1 MSPDGD
7 ARDETTHHPAP
18 EVTEAP
24 PRGVPRRGLT
34 LLLGG
39 LGVVLALAILFGI
52 RSRNADET
60 ALAAT
65 TKAAAVPIVNVVH
78 PTAGA
83 PNQALVL
90 PGSTEAFSD
99 TAIYARINGY
109 LKRWYFDIGAEVKQG
124 ALLAEVDAPE
134 IDAQLR
140 SARADLATADA
151 NLKLAAITAQR
162 NEELLKTRSVST
174 QERDNATGAAAA
186 DAAIVQSRQATV
198 AQLSQTQ
205 SYEKIYAPFD
215 GVVTA
220 RNTDI
225 GALIDA
231 GSASA
236 SKELFHMAA
245 IRTLRIYVAVPE
257 AYSRLVTVGM
267 AAGITLDEFPGRSF
281 DGKVMRTANAIDPA
295 ARTLRVEVDVENPTG
310 ELLPG
315 AYVFVHFSLPNPAK
329 SVTVP
334 VNALLFRKEGPQ
346 VGVVRGD
353 KAELR
358 PIKIGHDYGD
368 RLEVLDGLAVTDS
381 VILDPSDSLITGSSV
396 RLAEQTP

>member
-1 MSPDGD
+1 MSPDGA
-7 ARDETTHHPAP
+7 ARDETTQPAP
-18 EVTEAP
+18 TETEAP
-24 PRGVPRRGLT
+24 PRGVPKRGLT

-78 PTAGA
+78 PTAGT
-83 PNQALVL
+83 PSQALVL
-90 PGSTEAFSD
+90 PGGTEAFSD
-99 TAIYARINGY
+99 TAIYARVNGY

-124 ALLAEVDAPE
+124 ALLAEIDAPE
-134 IDAQLR
+134 IDAQLKQ
-140 SARADLATADA
+140 ARADLATAEA
-151 NLKLAAITAQR
+151 NLKLASITAQR
-162 NEELLKTRSVST
+162 NEDLLKTRSVST
-174 QERDNATGAAAA
+174 QERDNASGAASA

-225 GALIDA
+225 GALIDS

-281 DGKVMRTANAIDPA
+281 DGKVMRTARAIDPA

-315 AYVFVHFSLPNPAK
+315 AYVFVHFSLPNLAT

-334 VNALLFRKEGPQ
+334 VNTLLFRKEGPQ
-346 VGVVRGD
+346 VGVVKGD

-358 PIKIGHDYGD
+358 AIKIGHDYGD
-368 RLEVLDGLAVTDS
+368 RLEVLDGLAATDS
-381 VILDPSDSLITGSSV
+381 VILDPSDSLTTGSPV
-396 RLAEQTP
+396 RLAEQAP